1 MTSQTILI
9 VEDDLPTRELYERE
23 LSRYYHVLACA
34 NDQDALAAMHAQ
46 HVCAVILEPSLPDGR
61 GWDLLAHIRHTPGL
75 QSVPVILCSTLN
87 ARRRAMALGATLYL
101 VKPVLPTVLLETL
114 RRIMPAA

>member
-23 LSRYYHVLACA
+23 LSRCYHVLACA
-34 NDQDALAAMHAQ
+34 NDQDALAAIHMHR
-46 HVCAVILEPSLPDGR
+46 VCAIILEPSLPDGR
-61 GWDLLAHIRHTPGL
+61 GWDLLRLIRTMPDM
-75 QSVPVILCSTLN
+75 QSIPVILCSTLN

-101 VKPVLPTVLLETL
+101 VKPVLPMVLLETL
-114 RRIMPAA
+114 RQMVPAG